1 MPDDTQIEKPILQQ
15 ILDDMF
21 SKLEG
26 NSDFDPQTVQSLKQ
40 LADKGDLRNPL
51 RYQRQSKSDRGECM
65 KLIELEIHERAASG
79 ICC

>member
-15 ILDDMF
+15 ILNDMF

-40 LADKGDLRNPL
+40 LADKGDLKKSA
-51 RYQRQSKSDRGECM
+51 QVSKA
-65 KLIELEIHERAASG
+65 IQV
-79 ICC
+79 